1 MTGIKTE
8 ELSSFALYKRLLSYL
23 RPLWFLALSGIVG
36 FALYGS
42 MNLYFGRLVGVMI
55 DSIQTGTVLTN
66 DSRLIFPLTLVKVD
80 DARLLFPVLLML
92 IVLLRGIGGFLGSY
106 GMASL
111 AFRIIH
117 HLRCQVLERLLTL
130 PVQYYDRNNS
140 GHLISAVTFNVSQI
154 SAAVSDALA
163 VLLREGATIIF
174 IVGGLLYLNWKL
186 TLIFVAITPLIALV
200 VVYASGKFRKHSKR
214 IQTSMGDVT
223 QILSETLKGLKVI
236 RVFGA
241 SGQIAERFNA
251 VSDINTR
258 QNLKLVLTAAISAP
272 IIQFLVASAL
282 AFLLWLAMSPEV
294 LAVMTPGQ
302 FVEFITLAGMLLKP
316 VRQTSKTNSD
326 IQKGLAAAS
335 SIFAL
340 LDTPQEQDT
349 GVVSVARVRGD
360 IEFRDVGFGY
370 SESTDAVLRGVNL
383 HCRPGQ
389 TVAIVGRSG
398 SGKSTLVN
406 LLPRFYELQSGQ
418 ILLDGVAH
426 SDYTLANLRHHI
438 ALVSQQV
445 VLFNGSIRD
454 NVAQGELKG
463 ASDELL
469 REALRHANALEFID
483 ALPLGLDTLV
493 GDDGLLLSGG
503 QRQRLAIARA
513 LLKDAP
519 ILILDE
525 ATSALDTASE
535 RYIQNALDYLMQ
547 GRTTLV
553 IAHRLSTIEKADL
566 IVVMEQ
572 GQIVEQGTHQ
582 ALLKLGGAY
591 AQLHSMQFT
600 EIIAEP

>member
-1 MTGIKTE
+1 MSTAST
-8 ELSSFALYKRLLSYL
+8 SSYALYRRLLGYL
-23 RPLWFLALSGIVG
+23 RPLWFLLLFGVVG
-36 FALYGS
+36 FGLYGS

-55 DSIQTGTVLTN
+55 DSIQTGTVLVDDN
-66 DSRLIFPLTLVKVD
+66 RLIFPLTLIKLD
-80 DARLLFPVLLML
+80 DARLLFPVLLMF

-117 HLRCQVLERLLTL
+117 RLRCQILERLLTL
-130 PVQYYDRNNS
+130 PVQYYDRNSS

-154 SAAVSDALA
+154 SASVSDALA
-163 VLLREGATIIF
+163 VLLREGATIAF
-174 IVGGLLYLNWKL
+174 IVGALLYLNWKL
-186 TLIFVAITPLIALV
+186 TLVFVAITPLIGLV

-223 QILSETLKGLKVI
+223 QILNETLKGLKVI

-241 SGQIAERFNA
+241 NRQVEKRFTA
-251 VSDINTR
+251 SSDLNTR

-282 AFLLWLAMSPEV
+282 AFLLWLAMSPDV
-294 LAVMTPGQ
+294 LADMTPGQ

-326 IQKGLAAAS
+326 IQKGLAAAA
-335 SIFAL
+335 SIFEL
-340 LDTPQEQDT
+340 LDTPPEPDLGT
-349 GVVSVARVRGD
+349 HHVDRVQGR
-360 IEFRDVGFGY
+360 IEFRDVSFSYGAA
-370 SESTDAVLRGVNL
+370 EDAVLRSVSFA
-383 HCRPGQ
+383 CEPGR

-406 LLPRFYELQSGQ
+406 LLPRFYELQQGQ
-418 ILLDGVAH
+418 ILLDGVPH
-426 SDYTLANLRHHI
+426 SDYALDNLRHHI

-454 NVAQGELKG
+454 NVAQGELAG
-463 ASDELL
+463 CDDA
-469 REALRHANALEFID
+469 RIRAALGHANALEFID
-483 ALPLGLDTLV
+483 ALPAGLDTVV

-519 ILILDE
+519 VLILDE

-535 RYIQNALDYLMQ
+535 RYIQSALERLMQ

-553 IAHRLSTIEKADL
+553 IAHRLSTIENADL
-566 IVVMEQ
+566 IVVMDQ
-572 GQIVEQGTHQ
+572 GAIVEQGSHQ
-582 ALLKLGGAY
+582 SLLARGGAY
-591 AQLHSMQFT
+591 AQLHSMQF
-600 EIIAEP
+600 AEVSDA

>member
-1 MTGIKTE
+1 
-8 ELSSFALYKRLLSYL
+8 
-23 RPLWFLALSGIVG
+23 
-36 FALYGS
+36 
-42 MNLYFGRLVGVMI
+42 MNVYFGRLVGVMI
-55 DSIQTGTVLTN
+55 DSIQSSTVLVN
-66 DSRLIFPLTLVKVD
+66 DNRLIFPLNLIQVD
-80 DARLLFPVLLML
+80 DARLLFPILLML
-92 IVLLRGIGGFLGSY
+92 IVLMRGIGGFLGSY
-106 GMASL
+106 GMAAL

-117 HLRCQVLERLLTL
+117 RLRCQILERLLVL
-130 PVQYYDRNNS
+130 PVPYYDRNNS
-140 GHLISAVTFNVSQI
+140 GHLISTVTFNVAQI
-154 SAAVSDALA
+154 SAAVSDAVA
-163 VLLREGATIIF
+163 VLLREGATIMF
-174 IVGGLLYLNWKL
+174 IVGSLLLLNWRL
-186 TLIFVAITPLIALV
+186 TLIFVAITPFIGLV

-223 QILSETLKGLKVI
+223 QILNETLKGLKVI

-241 SGQIAERFNA
+241 DRQVEERFNA
-251 VSDINTR
+251 ASDLNTR
-258 QNLKLVLTAAISAP
+258 QNLKLILTSAISAP

-294 LAVMTPGQ
+294 LSDMTPGQ

-326 IQKGLAAAS
+326 IQKGLAAAA
-335 SIFAL
+335 SIFVL
-340 LDTPQEQDT
+340 LDTPSEDDNGT
-349 GVVSVARVRGD
+349 RNVERLSGA
-360 IEFRDVGFGY
+360 IEFHDIGFSYGMDK
-370 SESTDAVLRGVNL
+370 DAVLRGVSFT
-383 HCRPGQ
+383 CKPGQ
-389 TVAIVGRSG
+389 SVAIVGRSG

-418 ILLDGVAH
+418 ILLDGTPH
-426 SDYTLANLRHHI
+426 TDYTLANLRHHI

-463 ASDELL
+463 CSDERI

-483 ALPLGLDTLV
+483 ELPDGLDTIV

-503 QRQRLAIARA
+503 QRQRLAIGRA

-553 IAHRLSTIEKADL
+553 IAHRLSTIENADL
-566 IVVMEQ
+566 IVVMDK

-582 ALLKLGGAY
+582 SLLALGGTY
-591 AQLHSMQFT
+591 AQLHSMQF
-600 EIIAEP
+600 AEVSEA